1 MNINTVNDL
10 EAVSVTNCDREPIH
24 TPRSIQPHGV
34 LMVLTEDELKISQ
47 ISANSLDILGLAP
60 EYLLDRPL
68 ADFIG
73 SDRVIDIVN
82 CLERNFENINPST
95 ISFVRAGSSTLNFN
109 GIVHR
114 AISGEI
120 VLELELLTD
129 NIDNLNKDFLH
140 FYLQIKNTLAKI
152 QTVANLS
159 ELCNLIVEEI
169 RRITGFDRVMVY
181 RFNEQGD
188 GEVIAESKQDHLDA
202 FLGMHYPDSDIP
214 KQAKHLYTLSWL
226 RLIPDI
232 DYQPIALVAS
242 DNMPTP
248 LDMSHCNLRSVSPIH
263 IEYLKNMEVA
273 ASMSVSLIQKQELWG
288 LIACHH
294 CSPKFIPYEVRTVCE
309 FLGQLMSTE
318 LANKEANENLDY
330 KLQLKNIVSAQ

>member
-24 TPRSIQPHGV
+24 IPRSIQPHGV
-34 LMVLTEDELKISQ
+34 LMVLTEDELKIAQ
-47 ISANSLDILGLAP
+47 VSANSLDILGLAP
-60 EYLLDRPL
+60 EDLLDRPL

-73 SDRVIDIVN
+73 GDRVIDIVN

-95 ISFVRAGSSTLNFN
+95 ISFVRAGSAALNFN

-129 NIDNLNKDFLH
+129 NADNLNKDFLH

-226 RLIPDI
+226 RLIPDV
-232 DYQPIALVAS
+232 DYQPIGDRNS
-242 DNMPTP
+242 N
-248 LDMSHCNLRSVSPIH
+248 
-263 IEYLKNMEVA
+263 
-273 ASMSVSLIQKQELWG
+273 KQ
-288 LIACHH
+288 
-294 CSPKFIPYEVRTVCE
+294 
-309 FLGQLMSTE
+309 
-318 LANKEANENLDY
+318 
-330 KLQLKNIVSAQ
+330 